1 MKKLLAVLTLIVLLF
16 SCTVVYADG
25 TKQLT
30 FQGVPWYSTP
40 DEAIKFLKNSG
51 FVDNGA
57 SVPSVQVTA
66 KDGSSFYSHIGTYKK
81 DKKVPYTYNYKVNS
95 ALADGLQ
102 SQTLWSD
109 KLCKTIAKQ
118 TIKNVSLLYTS
129 DTKNPQLVEVCIW
142 FDKDDG
148 YDIKAVYDAL
158 VSAFGKPNAS
168 RKSKEYVWLGDNN
181 TIAVL
186 YNNDVVFAT
195 LDGLTSIG
203 TAPADIEDTGF

>member
-1 MKKLLAVLTLIVLLF
+1 MKKLLALLTLIVLLF

-25 TKQLT
+25 TKELT
-30 FQGVPWYSTP
+30 FQGVHWFTSP
-40 DEAIKFLKNSG
+40 DEAIKSLKSSG
-51 FVDNGA
+51 FVDSGA
-57 SVPSVQVTA
+57 TVSVQATA
-66 KDGSSFYSHIGTYKK
+66 KDGSAFYSHIQAYKK
-81 DKKVPYTYNYKVNS
+81 DKKVPYSYNYKVNS

-118 TIKNVSLLYTS
+118 TIKNVSLLYTA

-148 YDIKAVYDAL
+148 YDMKAVYDAL

-168 RKSKEYVWLGDNN
+168 RKSKEYVWLGNNN

-203 TAPADIEDTGF
+203 SAPADIEDTGF